1 MEGAKN
7 KLIFLHKEKGYK
19 NEIDQVNFEKKEYK
33 DKLYELESKLEET
46 VYDMKKI
53 AEMTQKHKQDYKF
66 KRSKLTKFSD
76 VQ

>member
-1 MEGAKN
+1 M
-7 KLIFLHKEKGYK
+7 
-19 NEIDQVNFEKKEYK
+19 NFEKKEYK
-33 DKLYELESKLEET
+33 DKLDELESKLEET

-76 VQ
+76 VI